1 MIVVDTNII
10 VYLWLPSD
18 FTEMAEKLLN
28 KDSYWI
34 SSILWKSEFRNVV
47 SSFYRRKLVT
57 YEQALEVIFNA
68 EEQLVNSEY
77 SVNSIKVM
85 EKVKSSKCTTYD
97 CEYVALAEVLNCN
110 LVTSDKKI
118 LKSFPSIATDL
129 KCIV

>member
-18 FTEMAEKLLN
+18 FTEMAEKLLK
-28 KDSYWI
+28 KDSYWV
-34 SSILWKSEFRNVV
+34 SSTLWKSEFRNVV
-47 SSFYRRKLVT
+47 SSFYRRKLIA

-77 SVNSIKVM
+77 SVNSLKVM
-85 EKVKSSKCTTYD
+85 EKVKSSKCTAYD

-110 LVTSDKKI
+110 LVTNDKKI
-118 LKSFPSIATDL
+118 LKSFPSIAADL

>member
-18 FTEMAEKLLN
+18 FTEMAEKLLK
-28 KDSYWI
+28 KDSYWV
-34 SSILWKSEFRNVV
+34 SSTLWKSEFRNVV
-47 SSFYRRKLVT
+47 SSFYRRKLIT

-77 SVNSIKVM
+77 SVNSLKVM
-85 EKVKSSKCTTYD
+85 EKVKSSKCTAYD

-110 LVTSDKKI
+110 LVTNDKKI

>member
-28 KDSYWI
+28 KDSYWV
-34 SSILWKSEFRNVV
+34 SSTLWKSEFRNVV

-57 YEQALEVIFNA
+57 YEQALDVIFNA

-77 SVNSIKVM
+77 SVNSLKVM
-85 EKVKSSKCTTYD
+85 EKVKSSKCTAYD

-110 LVTSDKKI
+110 LVTNDKKI
-118 LKSFPSIATDL
+118 LKYFPSIATDL

>member
-18 FTEMAEKLLN
+18 FSEMAEKLLK
-28 KDSYWI
+28 KDSDWV

-47 SSFYRRKLVT
+47 SSFYRRKLIT
-57 YEQALEVIFNA
+57 YEQALGVIFNA

-77 SVNSIKVM
+77 SVNSLKIM
-85 EKVKSSKCTTYD
+85 EKVKSSKCTAYD
-97 CEYVALAEVLNCN
+97 CEYVALADVLNCH
-110 LVTSDKKI
+110 LVTNDKKI
-118 LKSFPSIATDL
+118 LRSFPSIATDL

>member
-18 FTEMAEKLLN
+18 FTEMAEKLLK
-28 KDSYWI
+28 KDSYWV
-34 SSILWKSEFRNVV
+34 SSTLWKFEFRNVV
-47 SSFYRRKLVT
+47 SSFYRRKLIT

-68 EEQLVNSEY
+68 EAQLVNSEY
-77 SVNSIKVM
+77 SVNSLKVM
-85 EKVKSSKCTTYD
+85 EKVKSSKCTAYD

-110 LVTSDKKI
+110 LVTNDKKI
-118 LKSFPSIATDL
+118 LKSFPSITTDL